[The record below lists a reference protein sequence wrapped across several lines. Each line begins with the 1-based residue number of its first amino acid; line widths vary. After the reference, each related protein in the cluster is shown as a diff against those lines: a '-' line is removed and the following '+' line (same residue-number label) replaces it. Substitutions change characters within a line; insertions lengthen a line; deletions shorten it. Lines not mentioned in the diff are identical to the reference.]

1 MLGAH
6 DVAYLLI
13 GGYAIG
19 YHGYPPATGD
29 VDIWIPRDEATAQ
42 KMADVLRAFGFAANE
57 SAPGLFLEKNT
68 IIRVGLP
75 PYRIEVSNF
84 IHGVE
89 FWDCLARGLEVTLD
103 GLPVRVISLDDLKK
117 NKRLRSAKR
126 PGRPRA
132 SPLSPPRTCLVSAP
146 ACWYCHRCGPKG
158 RSGARTATDAGRE
171 GRS

>member
-13 GGYAIG
+13 EGYAVG
-19 YHGYPPATGD
+19 YYGYPRATGD
-29 VDIWIPRDEATAQ
+29 LDIWIPRDEATAQ

-57 SAPGLFLEKNT
+57 AAPSLFLEKNT
-68 IIRVGLP
+68 IIRMGMP

-89 FWDCLARGLEVTLD
+89 LWDCLVRGLEVTLD

-117 NKRLRSAKR
+117 NKRAS
-126 PGRPRA
+126 GRPKDLDDLEHL
-132 SPLSPPRTCLVSAP
+132 P
-146 ACWYCHRCGPKG
+146 
-158 RSGARTATDAGRE
+158 
-171 GRS
+171 